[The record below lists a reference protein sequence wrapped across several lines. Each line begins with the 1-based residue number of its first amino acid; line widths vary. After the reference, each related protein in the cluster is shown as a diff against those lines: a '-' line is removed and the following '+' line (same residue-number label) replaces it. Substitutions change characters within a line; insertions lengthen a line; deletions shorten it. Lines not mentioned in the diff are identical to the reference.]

1 MTARDLRWTQEQLD
15 AYNAQRCTESLDAL
29 GYPLPGAESKA
40 VAEERSLQHACEA
53 WLTERGLWW
62 HHDRDRRGEVA
73 GVPDLLI
80 CYSGLFIAVELK
92 SKTGKVKPEQRDMMS
107 AIRKSG
113 GRTFVSRSL
122 EEFIGKLLG
131 GTNETRPL

>member
-15 AYNAQRCTESLDAL
+15 AYNAARRVASLDAL